1 MAYDGTMIEEYL
13 VFPLYLFYGMAFF
26 AMGVSITSRDT
37 RASQLKIARCLWLF
51 ALFAYT
57 HALLEW
63 YSLYL
68 ILYSVSFPVD
78 LLQSVN
84 LVKLVLVLVSFSFL
98 LLFAVSILGIVFPER
113 KNTLYLTVP
122 TLVFLFFAAT
132 LYRYH
137 GSAGFSFS
145 VADLSIRNFIGFP
158 GGVIAGL
165 GLILY
170 SQTVRHIS
178 RRGALNFL
186 GAGISL
192 ASYSVLAG
200 LVPSGGALPLLGGPI
215 ELYRGFSALF
225 ILYFVM
231 HALHIFDVER
241 KQQIEERLIRFAQS
255 EKLHSLGKLAFGIAH
270 EINNPLGNV
279 SINAELL
286 KNDLQSTDQFPLYE
300 KRLIA
305 IERNLD
311 RASKIAKELLFF
323 STNKETDFQSTEID
337 EILKSTLE
345 LLGSR
350 RNAYDINLSLMATGP
365 ISAIPW
371 KLEEVFL
378 NVILNAMEAMPEG
391 GRIGIASERRGA
403 RVLVRI
409 SDDGPGISSDVLPNV
424 LDPFFTTKAVGK
436 GTGLGLSICFGI
448 MEMHGGSIELSS
460 PDGAGTTVVL
470 DFPIGAK
477 NDV

>member
-1 MAYDGTMIEEYL
+1 M
-13 VFPLYLFYGMAFF
+13 
-26 AMGVSITSRDT
+26 
-37 RASQLKIARCLWLF
+37 
-51 ALFAYT
+51 
-57 HALLEW
+57 
-63 YSLYL
+63 
-68 ILYSVSFPVD
+68 
-78 LLQSVN
+78 
-84 LVKLVLVLVSFSFL
+84 
-98 LLFAVSILGIVFPER
+98 
-113 KNTLYLTVP
+113 
-122 TLVFLFFAAT
+122 
-132 LYRYH
+132 
-137 GSAGFSFS
+137 
-145 VADLSIRNFIGFP
+145 
-158 GGVIAGL
+158 
-165 GLILY
+165 
-170 SQTVRHIS
+170 
-178 RRGALNFL
+178 
-186 GAGISL
+186 
-192 ASYSVLAG
+192 
-200 LVPSGGALPLLGGPI
+200 LGGPI

>member
-1 MAYDGTMIEEYL
+1 MIEEYL
-13 VFPLYLFYGMAFF
+13 VYPLYLFYGTAFF

-37 RASQLKIARCLWLF
+37 RASQLKIARRLWLF

-68 ILYSVSFPVD
+68 ILHSASFPVA
-78 LLQSVN
+78 LLQPVN
-84 LVKLVLVLVSFSFL
+84 LAKLVLVLLSFSVL
-98 LLFAVSILGIVFPER
+98 LIFAVSILGVVFPER
-113 KNTLYLTVP
+113 KKHLYLTVP
-122 TLVFLFFAAT
+122 TLVFLVFAAT
-132 LYRYH
+132 LYRNH
-137 GSAGFSFS
+137 GSPGFSFS

-170 SQTVRHIS
+170 FRTVRHIS
-178 RRGALNFL
+178 QRGALNFV
-186 GAGISL
+186 GAGVSL
-192 ASYSVLAG
+192 ACYGVLAG
-200 LVPSGGALPLLGGPI
+200 LVPSGGGLPLLGGPI
-215 ELYRGFSALF
+215 ELYRGISALF

-241 KQQIEERLIRFAQS
+241 KQQIEERLSRFAQS

-286 KNDLQSTDQFPLYE
+286 KSDLQGTEQFPLYE

-311 RASKIAKELLFF
+311 RASKIAKELLYF
-323 STNKETDFQSTEID
+323 STSKETDFQSTDIN
-337 EILKSTLE
+337 EILKSTIE

-350 RNAYDINLSLMATGP
+350 RNDYDISFRLMAAGT

-378 NVILNAMEAMPEG
+378 NVILNAMDAMPEG
-391 GRIGIASERRGA
+391 GRIDIASERRGDRA
-403 RVLVRI
+403 LVRI
-409 SDDGPGISSDVLPNV
+409 IDDGPGISSDVLPNV

-460 PDGAGTTVVL
+460 PVGAGTVVEL
-470 DFPIGAK
+470 DFPIGAAG
-477 NDV
+477 DA